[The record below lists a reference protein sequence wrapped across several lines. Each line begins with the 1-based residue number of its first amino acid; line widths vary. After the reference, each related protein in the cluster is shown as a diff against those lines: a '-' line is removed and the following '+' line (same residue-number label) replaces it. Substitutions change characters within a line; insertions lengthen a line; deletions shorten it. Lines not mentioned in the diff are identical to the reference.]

1 MAMSVVLGAYL
12 KTLREGRGLRPVD
25 VTNELRERLGT
36 SVDDSRLW
44 RAEKGEAW
52 PKGDFLTALLS
63 ILRADLDAV
72 AWIQRHAEATPQ
84 DGERLARQTL
94 GTSAA
99 EYVDAEADK
108 FARSLSTA
116 ELARLIKIAQDMED
130 EDRAQWLSI
139 GDRFR
144 RRAGERG

>member
-36 SVDDSRLW
+36 SVDDTRLW
-44 RAEKGEAW
+44 RAERGEAW

-72 AWIQRHAEATPQ
+72 AWIQRHGEATPE

-94 GTSAA
+94 GASAVDH
-99 EYVDAEADK
+99 VDAEADK
-108 FARSLSTA
+108 FARSLTPD
-116 ELARLIKIAQDMED
+116 ELARLLRIAQDLED
-130 EDRAQWLSI
+130 EDRAQWISI

-144 RRAGERG
+144 RRAGEHG